1 MKAASSKPAWTGLL
15 VLLLVSLV
23 AGAQEDDT
31 PDEDEKLAPVVASA
45 RISHSAAGAGLAH

>member
-1 MKAASSKPAWTGLL
+1 MNAASSKPAWTGLL

-31 PDEDEKLAPVVASA
+31 PDEDEELAPVVAAESETELDVPEEKI
-45 RISHSAAGAGLAH
+45 R